1 MPGDCWR
8 MVWTLAKTARRQ
20 KQLVRMRLLILSPC
34 CVMREGQIAQST
46 VEKARSRLKND
57 VLPWIGEK
65 SVASLTG
72 PVVFSV
78 MRRIDARG
86 SRYTAHKVKSEIR
99 QIIRYAIAT
108 GRAERDPCPDLLGDR

>member
-1 MPGDCWR
+1 
-8 MVWTLAKTARRQ
+8 
-20 KQLVRMRLLILSPC
+20 
-34 CVMREGQIAQST
+34 MREGQIAQST
-46 VEKARSRLKND
+46 VEKARSCLKND

-108 GRAERDPCPDLLGDR
+108 GRAERDPCPDLLGER